1 MTSSNRQTPQPEQGT
16 PLKRRVKEERE
27 TLYRQAITAAAE
39 RVFAQKGADGSRMR
53 EIAAE
58 AGISL
63 GTLYG
68 VIDGK
73 ESLFQAIHKNR
84 MREFLD
90 CIRDARDAHEET
102 LPSHLAV
109 LTRGAAYF
117 LERPDF
123 LRMCCRDGY
132 GWASGFPT
140 LEGASEVWNEGVSIP
155 RGLFSRGIEEG
166 IYVEE
171 DPDLLVRKMLAL
183 KQVELTYWL
192 EQASETPHEVVLRR
206 LESQFIRAFCTPNH
220 QTGPLAG
227 AGDREG

>member
-1 MTSSNRQTPQPEQGT
+1 MTPPDRHSTRRTRPGAIQRRMKE
-16 PLKRRVKEERE
+16 KRRS
-27 TLYRQAITAAAE
+27 LYRQVITEAAE
-39 RVFAQKGADGSRMR
+39 RVFAQNGADRSRMR

-73 ESLFQAIHKNR
+73 ESLFNSIHQTR

-90 CIRDARDAHEET
+90 CIREARDAHTDT
-102 LPSHLAV
+102 LESHLSV
-109 LTRGAAYF
+109 LKRGAAYF

-132 GWASGFPT
+132 GWAAGFPT
-140 LEGASEVWNEGVSIP
+140 SAGESEIWKQGVPIP
-155 RGLFSRGIEEG
+155 RDLFARGIAEG
-166 IYVEE
+166 IYVDE

-183 KQVELTYWL
+183 KQVELAYWL
-192 EQASETPHEVVLRR
+192 EHSGETPHEVVLQR
-206 LESQFIRAFCTPNH
+206 LENQFIRTFCAPNS
-220 QTGPLAG
+220 
-227 AGDREG
+227 